1 VPKQEKHGNNM
12 LVLLNTFQLAK
23 DQFFGVSIMS
33 TKYGSSKWEI
43 KFLTEMTRR
52 INCGNIFPRKTT
64 LDGYNLMSDV
74 TDMLCLL
81 TQQVQFI
88 GEPE

>member
-43 KFLTEMTRR
+43 KFLTEMMVR
-52 INCGNIFPRKTT
+52 NNFGTT
-64 LDGYNLMSDV
+64 LQFQTRPNSYNLMSDV
-74 TDMLCLL
+74 TDMLWLL
-81 TQQVQFI
+81 TQLVQFI